1 MITMRGRRRKTA
13 AMKQFGFSLVEL
25 MIAMTLGLVTIGAV
39 GWVYLGT
46 SQTYRSQDALARLQE
61 GARYAF
67 EVIGSDVRMTGA
79 SACFSSSQAN
89 VINNFD
95 TRWYT
100 NLFDMPLSSAEFD
113 GSAGDTEFSDA
124 LRIVRADVSREYI
137 VNSHTAPTFTLTSA
151 HDLDAGALM
160 VATDCNNVAMFQA
173 SAAAGTQVSHGTAG
187 SPGNSTANLGS
198 GGSAITLAQGSRLY
212 RVSASSYFIDTNPAG
227 ELSLYRSRPVGANAT
242 PTAEELVEGVE
253 DLQVAFA
260 VDSDNNGE
268 ADFFDPDGDGDP
280 YLTGAQVSAAGALGA
295 TPAERW
301 ERVESVRISLLMRTS
316 EDNVIPSA
324 QTISYNGAPLTP
336 GDRRL
341 RRVFTHVIKVRNR

>member
-1 MITMRGRRRKTA
+1 MRALHTRIA
-13 AMKQFGFSLVEL
+13 ALKQTGFSLVEL

-67 EVIGSDVRMTGA
+67 EVIGNDVRMTGA
-79 SACFSSSQAN
+79 NACYSSSQAN
-89 VINNFD
+89 VINGFD

-100 NLFDMPLSSAEFD
+100 NLFDMPLSAEEFD
-113 GSAGDTEFSDA
+113 GGSGSDTEFSDA
-124 LRIVRADVSREYI
+124 LRVVRADVSREYI
-137 VNSHTAPTFTLTSA
+137 VNSHTAPTFTLTSS
-151 HDLDAGALM
+151 HDLEAGALM

-187 SPGNSTANLGS
+187 SPGNSISNLGS
-198 GGSAITLAQGSRLY
+198 GGSAISMPQGSRLY

-227 ELSLYRSRPVGANAT
+227 EPALYRSRPVGVNAT

-280 YLTGAQVSAAGALGA
+280 YLTGDQVSAAGALGA

-301 ERVESVRISLLMRTS
+301 ERVESVRISLLIRTS

-324 QTISYNGAPLTP
+324 QTLTYNGAPLAP